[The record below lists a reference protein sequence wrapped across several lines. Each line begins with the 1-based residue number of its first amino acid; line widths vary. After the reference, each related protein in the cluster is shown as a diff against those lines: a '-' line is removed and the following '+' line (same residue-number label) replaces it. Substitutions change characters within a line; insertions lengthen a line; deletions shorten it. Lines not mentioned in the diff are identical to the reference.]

1 MMNLKQ
7 EFVRWEEWKWDRR
20 RIKKKTQC
28 IQSDTGQVQD
38 WAFHK
43 AGDEAGFCV
52 VQVSYYLLSAYY
64 VLALS

>member
-1 MMNLKQ
+1 MMNLEQ

-43 AGDEAGFCV
+43 AGDELWEMRQGSVLFR
-52 VQVSYYLLSAYY
+52 SAIIY
-64 VLALS
+64 